1 MTPILMMILEDCPYC
16 QRALGYMEELKAEC
30 PEYRDIPVQIA
41 DENKEKKL
49 ADSLDYYYVPTYYVG
64 GIKVHEG
71 AADKQ
76 QVKAVL
82 DKALM
87 GRG

>member
-1 MTPILMMILEDCPYC
+1 MTPILMMILEECPYW

-49 ADSLDYYYVPTYYVG
+49 ADSLDYYYVPTYYVDR
-64 GIKVHEG
+64 IKVHGG

-76 QVKAVL
+76 QVNAVL
-82 DKALM
+82 DKAFM
-87 GRG
+87 GPR

>member
-1 MTPILMMILEDCPYC
+1 MMLEDCPLL
-16 QRALGYMEELKAEC
+16 QRALGYMEELKAEEC

-49 ADSLDYYYVPTYYVG
+49 ADSLDYYYVPTYYVD

>member
-49 ADSLDYYYVPTYYVG
+49 ADSLDYYYVPTYYVD
-64 GIKVHEG
+64 GIKVQES
-71 AADKQ
+71 AAVKQ
-76 QVKAVL
+76 REKTGL
-82 DKALM
+82 NKTFM